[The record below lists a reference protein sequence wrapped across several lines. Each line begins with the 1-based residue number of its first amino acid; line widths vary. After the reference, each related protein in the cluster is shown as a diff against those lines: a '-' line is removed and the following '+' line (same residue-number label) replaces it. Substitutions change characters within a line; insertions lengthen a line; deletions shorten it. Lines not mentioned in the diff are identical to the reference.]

1 MSIPNQIL
9 RNLQIWDAGNGI
21 GKGRSVWLVR
31 RDGLSIMLELA
42 CLFLINARQAIMMAF
57 AQLAIRDMISKT
69 GNVCLLCPIMLS
81 LPTLAVELGTGT
93 TKSAFHAQTVG
104 SSTLIKSAFLFPT
117 NAKPTL
123 KMETALLAMKAT
135 TSRTAN
141 VPSRTPTRLA
151 PLILVA
157 QHGTGKTKFA

>member
-1 MSIPNQIL
+1 METAQPASRAMNLRMANASSLTSI
-9 RNLQIWDAGNGI
+9 
-21 GKGRSVWLVR
+21 V
-31 RDGLSIMLELA
+31 LS
-42 CLFLINARQAIMMAF
+42 
-57 AQLAIRDMISKT
+57 
-69 GNVCLLCPIMLS
+69 LLLS